1 MHIPSDELQ
10 KFQDGAM
17 NTDEMIHFLEHME
30 QCDFCLE
37 QMIQDEETSSEHA
50 PAYLQDEILKK
61 AASPEIQTSRKI
73 HETAYW
79 MKLLCTGLRTAVGM
93 GVALIMLF
101 SVSQTD
107 FTALHPS
114 PETKV
119 KISSSLDIGSGLN
132 QLSREICQE
141 KPTHEAIKEKLTQI
155 QNRPHYS
162 FGMQLLIYALVSGSF
177 SVFFGGDW
185 KDMAAS
191 AIIGVLLKFIEAF
204 VKKGSVNSLI
214 TALICSTVGGFL
226 ANLAVYSGIGDH
238 ADLISIGN
246 IMLLIPGIAFTNS
259 LRDMFSGDT
268 ITGLIR
274 FMESILLA
282 LVIALGFTFAGF
294 ILG

>member
-10 KFQDGAM
+10 KFRDGAM

-132 QLSREICQE
+132 QLSREVGSQLSEHSQKISNNLND
-141 KPTHEAIKEKLTQI
+141 LTNKI
-155 QNRPHYS
+155 IN
-162 FGMQLLIYALVSGSF
+162 
-177 SVFFGGDW
+177 GG
-185 KDMAAS
+185 K
-191 AIIGVLLKFIEAF
+191 
-204 VKKGSVNSLI
+204 
-214 TALICSTVGGFL
+214 
-226 ANLAVYSGIGDH
+226 
-238 ADLISIGN
+238 
-246 IMLLIPGIAFTNS
+246 
-259 LRDMFSGDT
+259 
-268 ITGLIR
+268 
-274 FMESILLA
+274 
-282 LVIALGFTFAGF
+282 
-294 ILG
+294 